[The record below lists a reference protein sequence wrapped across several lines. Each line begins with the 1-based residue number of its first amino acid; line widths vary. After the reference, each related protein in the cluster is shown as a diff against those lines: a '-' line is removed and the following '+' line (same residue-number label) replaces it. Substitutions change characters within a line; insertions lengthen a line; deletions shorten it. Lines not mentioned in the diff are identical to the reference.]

1 MSFKFLEHTA
11 DILFQA
17 EGRTFEEALEEAS
30 RALSTTLADKV
41 TRKKEFEFEE
51 SAENVEE
58 LVVST
63 LSRLLAESELLELIP
78 GGLKVISFKEEPGK
92 STIKVKAWAGEG
104 KQKTII
110 KGVTYGML
118 KVERSK
124 GKCLIQILL
133 DI

>member
-30 RALSTTLADKV
+30 KALSATISDKV
-41 TRKKEFEFEE
+41 QKKEEFEFEE
-51 SAENVEE
+51 SAENIEE
-58 LVVST
+58 VVIAV
-63 LSRLLAESELLELIP
+63 LSRLLVESEVLGLIP
-78 GGLKVISFKEEPGK
+78 GGFKIISFKEQPGN
-92 STIKVKAWAGEG
+92 TNIKVKGWAGEG
-104 KQKTII
+104 KQKTIV
-110 KGVTYGML
+110 KGVTYGLL

-124 GKCLIQILL
+124 NKCMIQVLL